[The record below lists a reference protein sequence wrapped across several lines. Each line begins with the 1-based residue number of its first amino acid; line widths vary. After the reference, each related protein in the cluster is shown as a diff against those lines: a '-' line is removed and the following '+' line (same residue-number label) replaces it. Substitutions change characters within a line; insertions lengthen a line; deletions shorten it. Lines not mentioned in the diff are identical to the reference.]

1 MSNLRWTAAALIV
14 AGVALLGYWNFGR
27 AEPASSQAPGSQT
40 AVELGV
46 DADLHGR
53 LLMPA
58 DNPWNQDISHE
69 PVDPNSDALIA
80 SIGKDRRLHPDFGT
94 AYDGHPW
101 GIPYV
106 VVSGAQPRVPIEF
119 DYKNESDPGPYPVP
133 ADAPIEGGPKAE
145 GDRHVLVL
153 DRDHWILYEL
163 FSAYPLDGGARWK
176 AGSGAIFDLTTGK
189 SRPAGWTSA
198 DAAGLPI
205 LPGLVRYDEAVEQK
219 KIAHAIRFTVQ
230 RSRHAYVAPATH
242 YAAASNDPN
251 LPPMGMR
258 VRLKADYDISKFPP
272 TDQVI
277 LTAMKT
283 YGMIVAD
290 NGANWFFDGAP
301 DPRWNDDEIDKLKRV
316 KGSDIEVVKMGEIV
330 TR

>member
-1 MSNLRWTAAALIV
+1 MIA
-14 AGVALLGYWNFGR
+14 AGVALLGFWTLGH
-27 AEPASSQAPGSQT
+27 AEPVAQPLPQSQT
-40 AVELGV
+40 PVDLG
-46 DADLHGR
+46 ANSDLHGR

-58 DNPWNQDISHE
+58 GNPWNLDISQE

-80 SIGKDRRLHPDFGT
+80 SIGRDRRLHPDFGT

-106 VVSGAQPRVPIEF
+106 VVSGTQPKVPIEF
-119 DYKNESDPGPYPVP
+119 EYKAESDPGPYPVP
-133 ADAPIEGGPKAE
+133 ADAPIEGGPKSE

-163 FSAYPLDGGARWK
+163 FAAYPLDGGARWK
-176 AGSGAIFDLTTGK
+176 AGSGAIFELSTGK

-198 DAAGLPI
+198 DAAGLPL
-205 LPGLVRYDEAVEQK
+205 LPGLVRYDEVVGQK
-219 KIAHAIRFTVQ
+219 KISHAIRFTVQ

-242 YAAASNDPN
+242 YAAAENDPN

-258 VRLKADYDISKFPP
+258 VRLKANYDISKFPP
-272 TDQVI
+272 TAQVI

-290 NGANWFFDGAP
+290 NGGNWFFDGAP
-301 DPRWNDDEIDKLKRV
+301 DPRWNNEEIDTLKGV
-316 KGSDIEVVKMGEIV
+316 KGSDFEVVRMVDVI